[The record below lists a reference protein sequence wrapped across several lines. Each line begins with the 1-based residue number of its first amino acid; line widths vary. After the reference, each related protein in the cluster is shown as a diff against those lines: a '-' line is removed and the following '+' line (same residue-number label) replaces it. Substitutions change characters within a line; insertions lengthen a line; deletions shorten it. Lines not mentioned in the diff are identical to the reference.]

1 MLKGTAFV
9 TRSAMPGVWNDVR
22 YAARSLRHAPAFT
35 TAALV
40 TLALGIG
47 GTTAV
52 FSLVNAVML
61 RTLPVS
67 APDSLVFVGHR
78 NPSDTEAG
86 VSLISNPAW
95 LERLRR
101 SGIFDGVAA
110 YNLRDFKVAS
120 GEGVEQVV
128 GQFATGNYHALVG
141 VPMALGRG
149 FTSERDFTPGASPIA
164 VISDGYWQR
173 RYQRS
178 PDALGARLVVGG
190 HAVTIVG
197 VTAAGFHGLQ
207 PGRSIEITLPLSI
220 RVQDEPD
227 FETSLDSWTNMPL
240 VARLRS
246 GATAVAT
253 EGAVDAV
260 FREHMATPG
269 IGFGRS
275 RDGRF
280 LLKAAVVPAARGAD
294 RLRREYETALR
305 VLMIIVA
312 AVLAIACVNVA
323 SLFLARGA
331 ARTREIAMRLALGA
345 SRWRVVR
352 QLLAEGSI
360 VAIGGGVIGFVAAA
374 LVTSYVATLLRGGQR
389 PIAIDLLP
397 DGRVLVF
404 TLAVAATS
412 ALLFGLLP
420 ALRATDLT
428 PTVRESI
435 GGASTARRSRGRMML
450 VAGQLA
456 MCIVLVFGAALLVRT
471 LRNLQQLDDR
481 FSTDTVVAFGLDAND
496 TAFPPNRLAAL
507 CLDAIER
514 LRRTDAATG
523 SCSTMTPLDTAREIR
538 ELGWPELPPGRGTTD
553 ILSNIVSP
561 DYFAVFGIEAVRGR
575 LFAASDSAAAPRVAI
590 LNEAAARHFFAGRDP
605 IGQQIGFGSRPD
617 PTQAATVI
625 GVVRDVRH
633 WPRETPVPMV
643 YEPLDQQP
651 DPPDYLAGAIRTAGD
666 PAAARAQ
673 VPGVVRSLTPELA
686 VPWVRSLRQQMQAA
700 LVTERLLATLSA
712 LFGALGLLL
721 AAIGVYGVIAY
732 EVARRTREIGIRMA
746 LGAQRRAVLGS
757 VLRQVALIV
766 VPGVAAGVTAS
777 LMASSAVERLL
788 FGIGPHDPPTIAATS
803 LILTL
808 VSFAAAYIPARRAAS
823 VDPSMTLRGE

>member
-1 MLKGTAFV
+1 
-9 TRSAMPGVWNDVR
+9 
-22 YAARSLRHAPAFT
+22 
-35 TAALV
+35 
-40 TLALGIG
+40 
-47 GTTAV
+47 
-52 FSLVNAVML
+52 
-61 RTLPVS
+61 
-67 APDSLVFVGHR
+67 
-78 NPSDTEAG
+78 
-86 VSLISNPAW
+86 
-95 LERLRR
+95 
-101 SGIFDGVAA
+101 
-110 YNLRDFKVAS
+110 
-120 GEGVEQVV
+120 
-128 GQFATGNYHALVG
+128 
-141 VPMALGRG
+141 
-149 FTSERDFTPGASPIA
+149 
-164 VISDGYWQR
+164 
-173 RYQRS
+173 
-178 PDALGARLVVGG
+178 
-190 HAVTIVG
+190 
-197 VTAAGFHGLQ
+197 
-207 PGRSIEITLPLSI
+207 
-220 RVQDEPD
+220 
-227 FETSLDSWTNMPL
+227 
-240 VARLRS
+240 
-246 GATAVAT
+246 
-253 EGAVDAV
+253 
-260 FREHMATPG
+260 
-269 IGFGRS
+269 
-275 RDGRF
+275 
-280 LLKAAVVPAARGAD
+280 
-294 RLRREYETALR
+294 
-305 VLMIIVA
+305 
-312 AVLAIACVNVA
+312 
-323 SLFLARGA
+323 
-331 ARTREIAMRLALGA
+331 
-345 SRWRVVR
+345 
-352 QLLAEGSI
+352 
-360 VAIGGGVIGFVAAA
+360 
-374 LVTSYVATLLRGGQR
+374 
-389 PIAIDLLP
+389 
-397 DGRVLVF
+397 
-404 TLAVAATS
+404 
-412 ALLFGLLP
+412 
-420 ALRATDLT
+420 
-428 PTVRESI
+428 
-435 GGASTARRSRGRMML
+435 
-450 VAGQLA
+450 
-456 MCIVLVFGAALLVRT
+456 
-471 LRNLQQLDDR
+471 
-481 FSTDTVVAFGLDAND
+481 
-496 TAFPPNRLAAL
+496 
-507 CLDAIER
+507 
-514 LRRTDAATG
+514 
-523 SCSTMTPLDTAREIR
+523 MTPLDTAREIR